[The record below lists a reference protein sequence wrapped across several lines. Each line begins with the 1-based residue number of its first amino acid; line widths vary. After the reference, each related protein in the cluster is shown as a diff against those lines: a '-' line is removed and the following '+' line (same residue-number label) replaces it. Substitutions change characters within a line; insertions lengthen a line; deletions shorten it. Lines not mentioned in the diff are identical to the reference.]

1 MLVLGTIVWTNLG
14 STRSGQPGIAI
25 TSLPRAGAPVSG
37 DVIGTTL
44 PSSTATTGT
53 VPATVAATEATTK
66 AAPSRAP
73 TSPVPRTSPPPE
85 PSEQGKVIYQAT
97 SLPGTGT
104 CPNGGISWFND
115 PQQGRVI
122 RTRIE
127 EVSTGNSERCEF
139 VGGGRGRLQNR
150 MRVYVGWKSRVVM
163 PVSGSWNGLFQLK
176 CHGSHVADQPLVW
189 SVRNSQLILENH
201 EDIGGRE
208 VSRQVWSTA
217 MPRDRWFSIVMKIHY
232 SESRSDGYVQL
243 WFNGTLQR
251 LNNGET
257 VHHGQMWDG
266 SENNMHWGIYRRSSI
281 NGAQT
286 HDIYRPRIA
295 TTFDV
300 ANPD

>member
-1 MLVLGTIVWTNLG
+1 MGAMLVLGTIVWTNLG

-104 CPNGGISWFND
+104 CPNGAISWFND

-139 VGGGRGRLQNR
+139 VGGGGGRLQNG
-150 MRVYVGWKSRVVM
+150 MTVYVGLEVQGGR
-163 PVSGSWNGLFQLK
+163 PVSGRGTGCSNSSATVARGRPAAGGRIRNG
-176 CHGSHVADQPLVW
+176 
-189 SVRNSQLILENH
+189 RLILENH
-201 EDIGGRE
+201 EDIGGR
-208 VSRQVWSTA
+208 R
-217 MPRDRWFSIVMKIHY
+217 
-232 SESRSDGYVQL
+232 
-243 WFNGTLQR
+243 
-251 LNNGET
+251 
-257 VHHGQMWDG
+257 
-266 SENNMHWGIYRRSSI
+266 YRARF
-281 NGAQT
+281 GV
-286 HDIYRPRIA
+286 RRCR
-295 TTFDV
+295 
-300 ANPD
+300 